1 MRRKWLNELQVR
13 EDTRK
18 LLYRSYKK
26 HAVKR
31 GNSLL
36 PSIIISAFFLETPPI
51 HLIGDFNAVKR
62 IMEQDRNRGFLALEQ
77 AKGKSYNHHRPKSA
91 VFLHGILGTKRNF
104 RSPVK
109 SFINRYPEW
118 KCIAYDHRGHG
129 MLQYKPIISIK
140 FVFYSLYSPLMLC
153 LPSLN
158 PTPCPTQLYA
168 TLRR

>member
-1 MRRKWLNELQVR
+1 MRRKWLNELLVR

-129 MLQYKPIISIK
+129 MCNI
-140 FVFYSLYSPLMLC
+140 
-153 LPSLN
+153 N
-158 PTPCPTQLYA
+158 QLFQ
-168 TLRR
+168 